1 MIKGFRHLRQLIRTD
16 GEIKINMMH
25 LLMREYGLDTASLY
39 VRAIQNRALKCG
51 CILVNR
57 YPAYT
62 TFRKPCYANSTMLTE
77 DEILARGY
85 VKEGDFYARY
95 NF

>member
-1 MIKGFRHLRQLIRTD
+1 MIKGFRHLRRVLRID

-25 LLMREYGLDTASLY
+25 FLMREYGLDTASLY
-39 VRAIQNRALKCG
+39 VRSIQNKALKCG
-51 CILVNR
+51 CTLKDR

-62 TFRKPCYANSTMLTE
+62 TFSKPCYADSTMFTE

-85 VKEGDFYARY
+85 VREGDFYARY
-95 NF
+95 NS